1 MRKLHFIFEAVARNL
16 KGQQRKY
23 SRLFYCTASEARTAA
38 QDYRDSLLKDGFSG
52 VKVSIYRVDE
62 MTYCGAIRG

>member
-23 SRLFYCTASEARTAA
+23 SRLFYGTASEARTAA
-38 QDYRDSLLKDGFSG
+38 QDYRDNLIVNGFSG
-52 VKVSIYRVDE
+52 VRVEIWQVIATDYKG
-62 MTYCGAIRG
+62 TIRG

>member
-23 SRLFYCTASEARTAA
+23 SRLFYGTASEARTAA
-38 QDYRDSLLKDGFSG
+38 QDYRDSLLKDGT
-52 VKVSIYRVDE
+52 V
-62 MTYCGAIRG
+62 C